1 MPTQAFIVATV
12 LLSMVSLYLIN
23 MVLSLKK
30 NNDELAKE
38 LLKLRE
44 NTNEPYIKF
53 VTDSRDWAYQYI
65 EQVQSGLKKYIDVVE
80 PQLIYYNTY
89 GRSIEGLH
97 NMLVDNTYPAFK
109 DLKSLLP
116 EDNKE
121 K

>member
-1 MPTQAFIVATV
+1 MINQFLIIAVM
-12 LLSMVSLYLIN
+12 LLSI
-23 MVLSLKK
+23 LSLCLIYVAMSIKK
-30 NNDELAKE
+30 DNKELAKQ
-38 LLKLRE
+38 LVKLRE

-65 EQVQSGLKKYIDVVE
+65 EQVQSELNKYIKIVE
-80 PQLIYYNTY
+80 PQLEYYNTY
-89 GRSIEGLH
+89 GRAVEGIH

-109 DLKSLLP
+109 DLKGLLP